1 MPFSERRSSERRSSP
16 GAWLRSVLVAGG
28 ASVLALLIV
37 VSTTL
42 GASPTPSPGI
52 GDPRSSGQG
61 PGLVGDPLTAI
72 LVVAAIAAVTVGI
85 TLAYVRVTG
94 GRADAPRP

>member
-1 MPFSERRSSERRSSP
+1 MRHLL
-16 GAWLRSVLVAGG
+16 AAVG
-28 ASVLALLIV
+28 ASAALLLA
-37 VSTTL
+37 SAGAAL

-52 GDPRSSGQG
+52 GDPRSSGEG

-72 LVVAAIAAVTVGI
+72 LVVVAIAAVTVGI

-94 GRADAPRP
+94 GRGDAPGP

>member
-1 MPFSERRSSERRSSP
+1 MPFSEHRSSP
-16 GAWLRSVLVAGG
+16 RSRLVRILVAGG
-28 ASVLALLIV
+28 ASALARLTV
-37 VSTTL
+37 VSTAL
-42 GASPTPSPGI
+42 AASPTPSPGI

-72 LVVAAIAAVTVGI
+72 LIVFAIAAVTVGI

>member
-1 MPFSERRSSERRSSP
+1 MRSSRAVL
-16 GAWLRSVLVAGG
+16 GATGV
-28 ASVLALLIV
+28 SVLALLLV
-37 VSTTL
+37 ASAAFA
-42 GASPTPSPGI
+42 ASPTPSPGI

-72 LVVAAIAAVTVGI
+72 LMVVAIAAVTVGI

-94 GRADAPRP
+94 GRGDAPRP

>member
-1 MPFSERRSSERRSSP
+1 MRSSDRRQRP
-16 GAWLRSVLVAGG
+16 GGLLRSILVAVG
-28 ASVLALLIV
+28 ASALAILTV
-37 VSTTL
+37 AATAFA
-42 GASPTPSPGI
+42 ASPTPSPGI

-85 TLAYVRVTG
+85 TLAYVRMTA
-94 GRADAPRP
+94 GRVDAPRP